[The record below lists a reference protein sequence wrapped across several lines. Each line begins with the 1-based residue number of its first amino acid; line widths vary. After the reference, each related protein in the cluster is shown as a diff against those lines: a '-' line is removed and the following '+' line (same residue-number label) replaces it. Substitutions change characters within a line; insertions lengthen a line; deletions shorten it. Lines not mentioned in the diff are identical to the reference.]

1 MRSQTTMQLLYK
13 GYIPTHDKVPLK
25 KFKDAKDLLTLS
37 QAQELDEY
45 AGLLADNVALIDI
58 DDYDQSE
65 KLMEIVEELQL
76 NCRVAETTRGKH
88 FYFYGLGNI
97 TKCGTHIKLAVGLEA
112 DIKVGDHNSISVL
125 KYKGKERKI
134 IYDIEPDE
142 EYDPVP
148 AWLTPLKGK
157 TPDFMTLDS
166 GDGRNQTLFN
176 YILKLQSAE
185 LSNEEIKT
193 TIKLINDYILPTKL
207 DEAELNKILR
217 DESFSKPSFYGRNG
231 NFLFNVFATYL
242 KNNCHIIKLDGQ
254 LHIYQDGVYRDG
266 LQAIESEMIKLIPNL
281 TARNRSEVIK
291 YLNLIAPDIKGASG
305 ANYIAFNNGIYDL
318 NTNQLEPFSP
328 DIIVTNKIPHNYNYE
343 AYSEVMDAVLD
354 KISCNDDTIRD
365 LLEEVAGYVFY
376 RRNEL
381 RKAFIFIGDKANGK
395 STYLDAISY
404 MVGEDNR
411 TALDLKELGDRFR
424 TAELFGK
431 LICAGDDI
439 GDEFIP
445 NPAVFKKIVSG
456 DPIVVERKGQDPFTL
471 YNYAKPIFSA
481 NNIPRIKDKTGAVLD
496 RLVIVPFNATFSK
509 SDADYDPY
517 IKYKLRTEEAM
528 EYLIQVALD
537 GLKRVLSHNGFTISE
552 KVQEELNEYSE
563 TNNPVLGFLKELE
576 PDVDLLNQPTKDVY
590 LRYKIYCSEN
600 GFTPMSAGEFSKLV
614 RKEYGMEIKVVKI
627 TGRSVRIFVEEV

>member
-1 MRSQTTMQLLYK
+1 MQELYK
-13 GYIPTHDKVPLK
+13 GYIPTKGKVPTK
-25 KFKDAKDLLTLS
+25 KFKNAADLLTKAEADSL
-37 QAQELDEY
+37 AEY

-58 DDYDQSE
+58 DDYEQSE
-65 KLMEIVEELQL
+65 KLMEIVEELQI
-76 NCRVAETTRGKH
+76 NCRVAETSRGKH

-97 TKCGTHIKLAVGLEA
+97 TKCGTHLKLAIGLEA

-125 KYKGKERKI
+125 KYDGKERKI

-142 EYDPVP
+142 EYEAVPV
-148 AWLTPLKGK
+148 WLTPVKSK
-157 TPDFMTLDS
+157 TDFLRLGN

-176 YILKLQSAE
+176 YILTLQAAE
-185 LSNEEIKT
+185 LSNEDIKT
-193 TIKLINDYILPTKL
+193 TIRLINEHILPTKL

-217 DESFSKPSFYGRNG
+217 DESFAKPNFYSKNG
-231 NFLFNVFATYL
+231 GFLFNVFATYL

-254 LHIYQDGVYRDG
+254 LHIYKDGVYLDG
-266 LQAIESEMIKLIPNL
+266 IQAIEKEMVKLIPNL
-281 TARNRSEVIK
+281 TARNRTEVIK
-291 YLNLIAPDIKGASG
+291 YLHLIAPDIRASAG

-318 NTNQLEPFSP
+318 NTGVLQPFSP
-328 DIIVTNKIPHNYNYE
+328 DIIVTNKIPHNYNYD
-343 AYSEVMDAVLD
+343 AYNETMDGVLD
-354 KISCNDDTIRD
+354 KISCNDDAIRD
-365 LLEEVAGYVFY
+365 LLEEVAGYCFY

-395 STYLDAISY
+395 STYLDSISH
-404 MVGEDNR
+404 MVGQDNR

-439 GDEFIP
+439 GDEFIA

-509 SDADYDPY
+509 TDPDYDPY

-537 GLKRVLSHNGFTISE
+537 GLKRVLNNNGFTTSA
-552 KVQEELNEYSE
+552 KVQAELNEYSE
-563 TNNPVLGFLKELE
+563 QNNPVIGFFKEL
-576 PDVDLLNQPTKDVY
+576 DVNIDILNQPTKDLY

-600 GFTPMSAGEFSKLV
+600 GFTAMSAGEFSKLV
-614 RKEYGMEIKVVKI
+614 RKEYKLDIKVVKI
-627 TGRSVRIFVEEV
+627 QNRSVRIFVEESD